1 MSSLHRKNGFTI
13 VELLVVIGVVGVL
26 MAIAIPT
33 LRTARLASLNT
44 SDLSNI
50 RQLGF
55 AHISYQG
62 INKDYFV
69 DVGLPHGG
77 YGNEA
82 QSFTEV
88 LSNYADEIVMKSPLD
103 DSPHWPSD
111 LGGLDRGLEEDG
123 SGPLRR
129 TSYGMNNYLS
139 RNYSPMVAL
148 YGPGHAADR
157 APKVQRPEKVVCFV
171 HMAQSGPF
179 AVSDHPHVENWA
191 VGNEPWVQANEQ
203 IAISAAEGR
212 TLVDP
217 LASSNYGFVDG
228 SIGTH
233 YFEDLYESIERNAFD
248 PAAKPPLAGG

>member
-1 MSSLHRKNGFTI
+1 MSDYRM
-13 VELLVVIGVVGVL
+13 VD
-26 MAIAIPT
+26 MAT
-33 LRTARLASLNT
+33 
-44 SDLSNI
+44 
-50 RQLGF
+50 
-55 AHISYQG
+55 
-62 INKDYFV
+62 K
-69 DVGLPHGG
+69 
-77 YGNEA
+77 A

-103 DSPHWPSD
+103 NSPHWPSD

-171 HMAQSGPF
+171 HMAQSGAF

-228 SIGTH
+228 SIGAH

-248 PAAKPPLAGG
+248 PAAKPPLAGD